1 MRRNTLLGFSLML
14 MACSHT
20 TGDNTEFAFY
30 SLYSLSANFERTDL
44 YVMEPPNVLCRVVDL
59 GTNASSQWKEY
70 VVTAER
76 YARLV
81 ELVDDMAL
89 VDRYR
94 IDARPVKSVRECI
107 EGTSICYDPGIS
119 LVIGG
124 PLSPLADRV
133 VQLLIPLETDEA
145 WTEETT
151 RMAEEYTA
159 VLNECIS
166 QGTPVEPPGY

>member
-1 MRRNTLLGFSLML
+1 MGVLVVL

-59 GTNASSQWKEY
+59 ETDASSQFKAY
-70 VVTAER
+70 IITAER
-76 YARLV
+76 YGRLV

-124 PLSPLADRV
+124 PLSPHADRV

-159 VLNECIS
+159 VLNDCIS
-166 QGTPVEPPGY
+166 EGTPVPTPGANGPG